1 MKKIAIISTIVLGL
15 AATSCNNYLDINQ
28 DPNSPAEG
36 NMTTSIL
43 MPAAEM
49 GIAATYGNLLRIL
62 VDISHSTTLTCSVPA
77 TT

>member
-49 GIAATYGNLLRIL
+49 GHISCTTMNTSRASARI
-62 VDISHSTTLTCSVPA
+62 PQKF
-77 TT
+77 